1 MSDAC
6 LLCPRCGRSWHH
18 GTGRDAEGAYLDPD
32 LKARLCASCHP
43 LVHEDWNTA
52 SVRDRITPTT
62 FLDSLQLRLR
72 RTALLLGR
80 LAPTIP
86 EPYRQ
91 PVAGL
96 AEAMASWAT
105 QLALALAAFD
115 ATFPTWRKTPG
126 V

>member
-1 MSDAC
+1 MSDHCLFCGEADAC
-6 LLCPRCGRSWHH
+6 RHH
-18 GTGRDAEGAYLDPD
+18 LTGRDADGKYLDPA
-32 LKARLCASCHP
+32 LRGPLCPSCHP

-52 SVRDRITPTT
+52 GVRDRITPTT

-72 RTALLLGR
+72 RTALFLGR

-86 EPYRQ
+86 EPFDQ
-91 PVAGL
+91 LLAGL
-96 AEAMASWAT
+96 AEAMAGWAA
-105 QLALALAAFD
+105 QLAIALVALD